1 MFDNTGGGGLVEIE
15 KLPYLV
21 VSTTPKIKRGM
32 QWKVI
37 RKDNI
42 VHFLI
47 RRNLLIRICLENIQN
62 KR

>member
-32 QWKVI
+32 PWKAR
-37 RKDNI
+37 RK
-42 VHFLI
+42 
-47 RRNLLIRICLENIQN
+47 ENPARE
-62 KR
+62 KRGKTRKRTDSVADI

>member
-32 QWKVI
+32 YT
-37 RKDNI
+37 NS
-42 VHFLI
+42 
-47 RRNLLIRICLENIQN
+47 RREVLNT
-62 KR
+62 